1 MANLAYTPTSARVE
15 LVKVYKKVMTK
26 LFTGFRFKC
35 PEYADQDMGKFEVD
49 WSTREIL
56 FPLDLN
62 EGGGVASI
70 PEGGWEA
77 EPTSPTLEEGSAT
90 WIQMNKRFTLT
101 KIAQYI
107 DENQGVRPM
116 VKRQFAFQGTKAL
129 DAIAWQ
135 YGLYSYGFTTGIIAK
150 VASVAGNDIN
160 LKDAYGVT
168 GLASS
173 GSAYDK
179 AYLARMWKKG
189 ERIAVVNPTGPAL
202 RGFARINAAPGTADG
217 KITIDAVPGGTV
229 ANDWLVYANSI
240 ENTTLADG
248 TDYNKGVPG
257 LLEVLTSAGLHSLTH
272 ENWTPAYSDTAAGR
286 FNGTKLQRGKD
297 ELGNW
302 APEGASLDKLVMD
315 QAVYR
320 DTVAQYMAAVRF
332 DDPHALEIEGDFKSK
347 RVKIWKTR
355 RVPPGLVA
363 GYHKAAYKRMTLWEK
378 ADAPESFSEGDKL
391 QDRNAMAFMI
401 DYPWYLICTA
411 RKAFVY
417 WLNQQGA

>member
-1 MANLAYTPTSARVE
+1 MANLAYTPTTARTE
-15 LVKVYKKVMTK
+15 LVKLYKKVMTK

-90 WIQMNKRFTLT
+90 WIQLNKRFTLT

-107 DENQGVRPM
+107 DENQGVRPQ

-135 YGLYSYGFTTGIIAK
+135 YGLYWYGFSTGIVAK
-150 VASVAGNDIN
+150 VSALPGGNVVT
-160 LKDAYGVT
+160 LKDAYGYA

-173 GSAYDK
+173 GSSYDK
-179 AYLARMWKKG
+179 AFLARMFKKG
-189 ERIAVVNPTGPAL
+189 ERVAILNPAGPAL
-202 RGFARINAAPGTADG
+202 RGFARISVDPDVANGQ
-217 KITIDAVPGGTV
+217 ITLDATPGGSAV
-229 ANDWLVYANSI
+229 NDLIVYGNSI
-240 ENTTLADG
+240 ENTTLEG

-257 LLEVLTSAGLHSLTH
+257 MMEVLTAAGLHGLTH
-272 ENWTPAYSDTAAGR
+272 TNWTPAYSDVTAGR
-286 FNGTKLQRGKD
+286 FTGTKLQRAKD
-297 ELGNW
+297 EIENF
-302 APEGASLDKLVMD
+302 APEGASMDTLIMD

-332 DDPHALEIEGDFKSK
+332 DDPAALEIEGAIKTK
-347 RVKIWKTR
+347 KVKIKKTR

-363 GYHKAAYKRMTLWEK
+363 GYWSGAQKRMTLWEK
-378 ADAPESFSEGDKL
+378 ADAPDSFSEGDKL

-401 DYPWYLICTA
+401 DYPYYLVTTA
-411 RKAFVY
+411 RKAFAY